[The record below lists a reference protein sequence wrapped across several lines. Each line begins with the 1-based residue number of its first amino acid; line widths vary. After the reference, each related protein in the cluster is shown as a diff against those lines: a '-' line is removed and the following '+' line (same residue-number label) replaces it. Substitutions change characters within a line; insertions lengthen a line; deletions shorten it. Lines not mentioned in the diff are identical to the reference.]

1 MMIDATATRTALAI
15 AAAGILGGLSLSSYT
30 ERGMWPRSQVAS
42 PLEAYRIP
50 ASAPEAPVQYEPQ
63 EIYIC
68 HGCGPTLAE
77 RQMQYYAYGNISE
90 GDYGYAPAE
99 GQEVAPVEATP
110 PAEEPLA
117 EDAGTGHDLP
127 GTPPPAALSEG
138 SVAGGGLSVT
148 GLSYPPSRE

>member
-1 MMIDATATRTALAI
+1 MMIAATATRTALAI
-15 AAAGILGGLSLSSYT
+15 TAAGILGGISLSAYT
-30 ERGMWPRSQVAS
+30 ERGMWPRSQAAS

-63 EIYIC
+63 EVYIC

-99 GQEVAPVEATP
+99 GQDAAPVETTP
-110 PAEEPLA
+110 PAEEPPLA
-117 EDAGTGHDLP
+117 EDAGSSHDLP
-127 GTPPPAALSEG
+127 EAPPAAALSEG
-138 SVAGGGLSVT
+138 IVADGAVA
-148 GLSYPPSRE
+148 YP